1 MRRHAADHHA
11 PRGRFVFRGRSD
23 RPAVAGAGRLH
34 AGDLSY
40 RRLGDVLVLH
50 HTEVPRALQG
60 QGLAAELVQAVLD
73 WARTAGLR
81 VRPTCSYVAAY
92 MRRHPETQDLLEND
106 HLKPSET

>member
-1 MRRHAADHHA
+1 MPLTITHHVAASCFEGV
-11 PRGRFVFRGRSD
+11 PTGPPT
-23 RPAVAGAGRLH
+23 PARAVC
-34 AGDLSY
+34 SY
-40 RRLGDVLVLH
+40 RRAGDVVVLH

-106 HLKPSET
+106 HPKPSET